1 VRSLD
6 AIELFRICAT
16 DTENSEAWSEF
27 LRRYSVKIKYFIKGT
42 LRQLSASSSPSSS
55 IQVFQDG
62 TQESDLFQNAII
74 RLVANNCAAMR
85 RFSGKDESE
94 VLAYLAVICRSAV
107 LDTLRGAN
115 AARRGTDRRA
125 AGTADIT
132 PFSQQ
137 RLANHDE
144 LDRGILVR
152 ELASFTQ
159 SAREPE
165 LEKTMN
171 RDRLVFDLHFLHGLS
186 CRQIS
191 QCKGIDLSKA
201 GVEKLLKRVI
211 ARVQILAGERKQNET
226 VL

>member
-6 AIELFRICAT
+6 AIELFRICAA

-27 LRRYSVKIKYFIKGT
+27 LRRYSVKIRYFIKGT
-42 LRQLSASSSPSSS
+42 LRQLSASSSSGVP
-55 IQVFQDG
+55 VFQDG

-74 RLVANNCAAMR
+74 RLVANDCASMR

-94 VLAYLAVICRSAV
+94 LLAYLAVICRSTV

-115 AARRGTDRRA
+115 AARRGTDREA
-125 AGTADIT
+125 AATAEIAL
-132 PFSQQ
+132 FNQQ
-137 RLANHDE
+137 RPAGRDE

-159 SAREPE
+159 NTREPE
-165 LEKTMN
+165 PEETMN

-186 CRQIS
+186 FSQIS

-211 ARVQILAGERKQNET
+211 ARVQILAGERKLSET

>member
-1 VRSLD
+1 MRSLD
-6 AIELFRICAT
+6 AIELFRICAA

-27 LRRYSVKIKYFIKGT
+27 LRRYSVKIRYFIKGT
-42 LRQLSASSSPSSS
+42 LRQLSASSSSN

-74 RLVANNCAAMR
+74 RLVANDCAAMR
-85 RFSGKDESE
+85 RFSGKDECE
-94 VLAYLAVICRSAV
+94 LLAYLAVICRSTV

-115 AARRGTDRRA
+115 AARRGTDREA
-125 AGTADIT
+125 AANAEIAFFG
-132 PFSQQ
+132 QQ
-137 RLANHDE
+137 HPASHDV
-144 LDRGILVR
+144 LDRRILLR

-159 SAREPE
+159 NTREPE

-186 CRQIS
+186 YSQIS

-211 ARVQILAGERKQNET
+211 ARVQILAGERKLNET